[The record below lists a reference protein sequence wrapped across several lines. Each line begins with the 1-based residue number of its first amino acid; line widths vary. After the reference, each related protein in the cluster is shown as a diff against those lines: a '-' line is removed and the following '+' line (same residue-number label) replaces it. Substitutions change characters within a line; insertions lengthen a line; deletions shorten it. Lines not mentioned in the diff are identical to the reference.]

1 MGGPE
6 QNAPTA
12 ERRYLFFLRHYN
24 DIDNIAPAIYF
35 FLAQS
40 PAHQADVVIYSDD
53 YDFTADENI
62 DFLQQ
67 QFPKRFQCR
76 WLGGFL
82 GWTFRAPPSPPQ
94 AAKKPPSLLRELMQP
109 VIKRLPTS
117 FKEKLKLKTRAL
129 QAKKAAQQDATRL
142 AKALADFLVEPV
154 PPSLII
160 FDVNRSANMPNLL
173 QSLRQQYE
181 GRIICLPVSPL
192 ISYNVLRQ
200 TDFYKIFSDE
210 FRKAHDYSAFDA
222 IGMVDTY
229 FSGSYDELLEL
240 LGSDLNLGEKVA
252 RLGSIRFC
260 KDWLEVRS
268 QYIPPPP
275 AVPREAPLRIA
286 VLLSRALSNL
296 NTSELTASLGI
307 LAQFPEVSVVVKGH
321 TRDVS
326 FPADAWDEF
335 GQNISVNNEWSSST
349 LLDWADLVIFW
360 GSSMAL
366 EGYVKG
372 KTMICLD
379 YMASNKNLY
388 ATYSAGHVASCRDDL
403 LKIVLHYAREQ
414 GEMTYHQ
421 EGCDKLIQDVVYAGD
436 HNNHIPSRYLAFM
449 AAHERQRS
457 SAGTDK

>member
-1 MGGPE
+1 M
-6 QNAPTA
+6 A

-35 FLAQS
+35 FLVQS

-67 QFPKRFQCR
+67 QFPERFTCR

-82 GWTFRAPPSPPQ
+82 GWTFRAPPSSPQ

-109 VIKRLPTS
+109 VIRRLPTR
-117 FKEKLKLKTRAL
+117 LKGKVKSKKRAL
-129 QAKKAAQQDATRL
+129 KSKKSAQQGVSRL
-142 AKALADFLVEPV
+142 AEALADFLVEPV

-173 QSLRQQYE
+173 QSLRQQYQGE
-181 GRIICLPVSPL
+181 IICLPVSPL

-200 TDFYKIFSDE
+200 IDFYSVFSDE

-229 FSGSYDELLEL
+229 FSDSYDDLLKR
-240 LGSDLNLGEKVA
+240 LGSDLNLGDRVA

-260 KDWLEVRS
+260 KDWLQVRT
-268 QYIPPPP
+268 QYIPSPP
-275 AVPREAPLRIA
+275 ALPREAPLRVA

-296 NTSELTASLGI
+296 NTSELAASLRI
-307 LAQFPEVSVVVKGH
+307 LAQFPEVSVMIKGH
-321 TRDVS
+321 TR
-326 FPADAWDEF
+326 DEF
-335 GQNISVNNEWSSST
+335 GQNISVNKEWSSST

-360 GSSMAL
+360 GSSVAL

-403 LKIVLHYAREQ
+403 LKILLHYARGR

-449 AAHERQRS
+449 AAHERQPS
-457 SAGTDK
+457 GAGTDK

>member
-1 MGGPE
+1 M
-6 QNAPTA
+6 A

-35 FLAQS
+35 FLVQS

-67 QFPKRFQCR
+67 QFPERFTCR

-82 GWTFRAPPSPPQ
+82 GWTFRAPPSSPQ

-109 VIKRLPTS
+109 VIRRLPTR
-117 FKEKLKLKTRAL
+117 LKGKVKSKKRAL
-129 QAKKAAQQDATRL
+129 KSKKSAQQGVSRL
-142 AKALADFLVEPV
+142 AEALADFLVEPV

-173 QSLRQQYE
+173 QSLRQQYQGE
-181 GRIICLPVSPL
+181 IICLPVSPL

-200 TDFYKIFSDE
+200 IDFYSVFSDE

-229 FSGSYDELLEL
+229 FSDSYDDLLKR
-240 LGSDLNLGEKVA
+240 LGSDLNLGDRVA

-260 KDWLEVRS
+260 KDWLQVRT
-268 QYIPPPP
+268 QYIPSPP
-275 AVPREAPLRIA
+275 ALPREAPLRVA

-296 NTSELTASLGI
+296 NTSELAASLRI
-307 LAQFPEVSVVVKGH
+307 LAQFPEVSVVIKGH
-321 TRDVS
+321 TRDVGFS
-326 FPADAWDEF
+326 ADTRDEF

-403 LKIVLHYAREQ
+403 LKIVLHYARGR